1 MPRAICLVLCLAA
14 APPAAAETSE
24 FGTTNPEE
32 MTMNRLLENVENGR
46 VDMTTCAAGYL
57 MTKSGRH
64 GIARE
69 TFEACAAAG
78 YTQAMTWMSYM
89 DQNGLGADFDP
100 DRAADWDR
108 RAAEAG
114 DPVGKYNYG
123 VSLLRGFGVAQDE
136 AAGRRLIDEAAA
148 AGLPIARRVQAAGY
162 DLDEATPDA
171 DNWRY
176 APAF

>member
-1 MPRAICLVLCLAA
+1 MTRAICLVICLAA
-14 APPAAAETSE
+14 LPAGAETAE

-64 GIARE
+64 GIARD

-89 DQNGLGADFDP
+89 DQNGLGGDFDP
-100 DRAADWDR
+100 DRAAEWDR

-123 VSLLRGFGVAQDE
+123 ISLLRGFGVAQDE
-136 AAGRRLIDEAAA
+136 AEGRRLIDEAAA

>member
-1 MPRAICLVLCLAA
+1 MRRAFCLLACLAA
-14 APPAAAETSE
+14 APALAETSE

-64 GIARE
+64 AIARE

-100 DRAADWDR
+100 DRAAAWDR

-123 VSLLRGFGVAQDE
+123 VSLMRGFGVAQDE

-148 AGLPIARRVQAAGY
+148 AGLPIARRVRAAGY